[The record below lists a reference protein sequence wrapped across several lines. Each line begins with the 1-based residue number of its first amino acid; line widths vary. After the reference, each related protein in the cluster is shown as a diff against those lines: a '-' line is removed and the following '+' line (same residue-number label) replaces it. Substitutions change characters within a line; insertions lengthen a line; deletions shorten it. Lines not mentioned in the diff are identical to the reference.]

1 MNLENKITKMI
12 IVESIEAIK
21 KICKSSDDGRVI
33 VPTMGALHEGHV
45 ALLDKAREFDQVI
58 ATLFINPL
66 QFNNLDDLTS
76 YPIAMEDD
84 IDIFDKNGV
93 DVLFMP
99 SKEDILNQEQIKTID
114 AGPAGDIWEGSFRP
128 GHFDGVLTIVNRF
141 FELIRPSKA
150 IFGLKDIQQIC
161 LIHNKLSS
169 VHNVEIIPV
178 ETQRDSSGLAYSSRN
193 SLITEDGKQKASI
206 IFKALKA
213 GKEYWKK
220 SSNISGV
227 EEKVSEVLSK
237 EPDFKLQYIEVK
249 PLSDLTGSENDF
261 SDLFKE
267 VDLNHQ
273 VIMIAGYIEGIRL
286 IDNIIINSNKY

>member
-66 QFNNLDDLTS
+66 QFNNLNDLTS

-99 SKEDILNQEQIKTID
+99 SKEGILNQEQIKTIN

>member
-1 MNLENKITKMI
+1 MI
-12 IVESIEAIK
+12 IVESVEEIK
-21 KICKSSDDGRVI
+21 KIYKTSNDDRVI
-33 VPTMGALHEGHV
+33 VPTMGALHEGHI
-45 ALLDKAREFDQVI
+45 ALLNKANEFNNVV

-66 QFNNLDDLTS
+66 QFNNLDDFDA
-76 YPIAMEDD
+76 YPQTIEKD

-99 SKEDILNQEQIKTID
+99 SKKDILNHEQIKTID

-150 IFGLKDIQQIC
+150 VFGLKDIQQIC
-161 LIHNKLSS
+161 LIHSKLSS
-169 VHNVEIIPV
+169 AHNVEIIPV
-178 ETQRDSSGLAYSSRN
+178 ETQRNSSGLAYSSRN

-206 IFKALKA
+206 IFRALKA
-213 GKEYWKK
+213 GKEYWKE
-220 SSNISGV
+220 SSNPSDV
-227 EEKVSEVLSK
+227 KEKVREVLSA

-249 PLSDLTGSENDF
+249 PLSDLAESENGF

-273 VIMIAGYIEGIRL
+273 VIMIAGYVERIRL